1 MTAPNPQAIAAIAGA
16 IKSSVSRRRVI
27 QAAGLGGAA
36 MLAAA
41 CGASGADAEGDS
53 SGPAV
58 APSVE
63 DQSDTDKTLNWSNW
77 PLYIDI
83 DDDTGQ
89 RPTIE
94 KFQKDTGITVT
105 YTEDINDNNEFYA
118 KVRTQLEQGQDIG
131 RDLVVLTDWMAA
143 LWIQNGYAQKL
154 DKAIMPNSGNI
165 IPRLASVSFDPQR
178 DYTLPWQSGIG
189 GLGYNKATLKEAT
202 GSDTMKTLDE
212 LFDPALK
219 GRITVLS
226 EMRDTMGCIIAW
238 QGNDPSDFTDDQFN
252 QGIAALT
259 EQVDN
264 GQIRQ
269 VTGNDYIAALESGD
283 VIAVI
288 GWSGDIFALGDKFAF
303 EIPESGGT
311 LWTDNMLIPALA
323 AHKKN
328 AELLMNYYY
337 DPTVAA
343 QVAAYVNY
351 ICPVQGAQAA
361 MEKVDPELAKSEFIF
376 PTAATLDRTFVFMEL
391 TPEQNEQYERSF
403 QSAIGN

>member
-1 MTAPNPQAIAAIAGA
+1 MSAPRPEIVAALAAGMR
-16 IKSSVSRRRVI
+16 SGVSRRRVL
-27 QAAGLGGAA
+27 QAAGLGSAA
-36 MLAAA
+36 LVVAA
-41 CGASGADAEGDS
+41 CGAGAADDASGTPSAAAAEDR
-53 SGPAV
+53 
-58 APSVE
+58 
-63 DQSDTDKTLNWSNW
+63 SDTDKTANWSNW

-83 DDDTGQ
+83 DDETGE
-89 RPTIE
+89 RPTLKAFE
-94 KFQKDTGITVT
+94 EQTGITVS
-105 YTEDINDNNEFYA
+105 YTEDVNDNNEFYA

-131 RDLVVLTDWMAA
+131 RDIVVLTDWMAA
-143 LWIQNGYAQKL
+143 LWIQNGFAQKL

-165 IPRLASVSFDPQR
+165 IPRLKSVSFDPNR
-178 DYTLPWQSGIG
+178 EFTLPWQSGIG
-189 GLGYNKATLKEAT
+189 GLGYNKAAYKEAT
-202 GSDTMKTLDE
+202 GNDRLLTLDQ

-238 QGNDPSDFTDDQFN
+238 QGNDPSSFTDEQFDQA
-252 QGIAALT
+252 IAALS
-259 EQVDN
+259 EQVDS

-288 GWSGDIFALGDKFAF
+288 GWSGDIFALGDEFAF

-323 AHKKN
+323 QHKKN
-328 AELLMNYYY
+328 AELIMNYYY
-337 DPTVAA
+337 DPMVAA

-351 ICPVQGAQAA
+351 ICPVEGAQAA
-361 MEKVDPELAKSEFIF
+361 MEQIDPALATNEFIF
-376 PTAATLDRTFVFMEL
+376 PTEATLDRTYVFMEL
-391 TPEQNEQYERSF
+391 TPEQNEKYERAF